1 MNIIEAIQRRHSVRQ
16 YLEKEIP
23 EEIVERLLAAM
34 RACNQ
39 VGGLHM
45 HLVLHEPEAFSGLR
59 SKAMRF
65 RGVENYIILAGE
77 KDDTLEERC
86 GYYGEKVVLLA
97 QQLGLNTCWVGS
109 TFKKKPE
116 CYNLAPGEKVVAAIA
131 IGYGANQGKS
141 RKSKSMCD
149 VSDGTEVSLTHGHEP
164 AELLFRA
171 VRKCG
176 FRGSGKGPFHQG
188 GPGHREMPF
197 RNRRRKG

>member
-109 TFKKKPE
+109 TFKKKPRQ
-116 CYNLAPGEKVVAAIA
+116 PGEEPKEQVHVRRERRHGGEPQRSGMVQERRA
-131 IGYGANQGKS
+131 GGH
-141 RKSKSMCD
+141 
-149 VSDGTEVSLTHGHEP
+149 DGTHGHEP
-164 AELLFRA
+164 AELLLRA

-176 FRGSGKGPFHQG
+176 FRGSGKGPLHQG
-188 GPGHREMPF
+188 GPGYREMPF
-197 RNRRRKG
+197 

>member
-131 IGYGANQGKS
+131 IGYGANQG
-141 RKSKSMCD
+141 
-149 VSDGTEVSLTHGHEP
+149 
-164 AELLFRA
+164 RA
-171 VRKCG
+171 GRASPCAT
-176 FRGSGKGPFHQG
+176 
-188 GPGHREMPF
+188 
-197 RNRRRKG
+197 